1 MTSTSPRSYLGST
14 PPVGTIHGDA
24 HACALAIKER
34 ARTIAHYGHGDCFVG
49 VVNDKVYA
57 TGTRRKFAANC
68 PPAQTVGTYTVD
80 AKATDIAD
88 DLRAWIGEQRNA
100 A

>member
-1 MTSTSPRSYLGST
+1 MTAPRGYLGST

-49 VVNDKVYA
+49 VVNGNVYA
-57 TGTRRKFAANC
+57 TGAKRKFAANC
-68 PPAQTVGTYTVD
+68 PAALMVGTYTVD
-80 AKATDIAD
+80 AKVSDIAD
-88 DLRAWIGEQRNA
+88 DLREWVEAGRA
-100 A
+100 AA